1 MNPWAVTT
9 VLATLVAWSAG
20 ALVLRT
26 GGGRRVSRRLA
37 ALLFVEGTAVITTEA
52 GLLLLVNDVRTGMQI
67 SLMHAVADL
76 LVLTLYP
83 LFLAAALD
91 VPAVRVF
98 RARAAEIGLL
108 VLGASGVLAVVLFPS
123 AFVVA
128 GYRQAAG
135 EPLRWLFE
143 WGSTWKVV
151 AAGLVGM
158 YTLGVVAS
166 VSALRRAESDAA
178 RRRARVFLL
187 AFGTRDVVWGGI
199 YLIAMLA
206 GDTIT
211 PTQLAW
217 IAQAYAGSLLV
228 YALLVGYGVLTVQ
241 LFDIDLR
248 VRWTIKNGTVA
259 AAFVAVFFLVSE
271 SATTFL
277 SDRLG
282 NVLGLIASSLLIFLF
297 TPLQRTAER
306 IADRAMP
313 GVRDTPEYTS
323 YKKLQVYAAALESA
337 YQDSAISDRE
347 RAMLARIADSL
358 ELHPGDAEQ
367 LERDVRARV
376 ARAVVGS

>member
-1 MNPWAVTT
+1 METHDLMADAIHFGIAV
-9 VLATLVAWSAG
+9 LLG
-20 ALVLRT
+20 ALVGIEREKHRRERKPKTEQIAGLRT
-26 GGGRRVSRRLA
+26 FILF
-37 ALLFVEGTAVITTEA
+37 ALLGACTAWLSRVFESYWIVAA
-52 GLLLLVNDVRTGMQI
+52 GLLITG
-67 SLMHAVADL
+67 
-76 LVLTLYP
+76 
-83 LFLAAALD
+83 
-91 VPAVRVF
+91 
-98 RARAAEIGLL
+98 
-108 VLGASGVLAVVLFPS
+108 

-228 YALLVGYGVLTVQ
+228 YALLVGMEFYWY
-241 LFDIDLR
+241 FE
-248 VRWTIKNGTVA
+248 VRTI
-259 AAFVAVFFLVSE
+259 L
-271 SATTFL
+271 
-277 SDRLG
+277 
-282 NVLGLIASSLLIFLF
+282 SSL
-297 TPLQRTAER
+297 P
-306 IADRAMP
+306 
-313 GVRDTPEYTS
+313 
-323 YKKLQVYAAALESA
+323 
-337 YQDSAISDRE
+337 
-347 RAMLARIADSL
+347 
-358 ELHPGDAEQ
+358 
-367 LERDVRARV
+367 
-376 ARAVVGS
+376 